1 MSLIHSGQLRA
12 RAQQG
17 RPFTKSSTASV
28 KTKAAMEA
36 LAEKTYDIFLSHSKL
51 DEEEIWGLKTM
62 LEDYGYSVY
71 IDWLDDPQL
80 DRSSVSKET
89 ASVLRQRMKSSR
101 SLLYVT
107 SLNAGQSKWTPWEL
121 GYKDGN
127 SGQAAIIPVASAAT
141 VEDAYI
147 GTEYLGLYP
156 YLSEYEDS
164 AGQMRLWVNWTH
176 TNYVEFGQWLS
187 GESLVQR

>member
-17 RPFTKSSTASV
+17 RPFTKSATASV
-28 KTKAAMEA
+28 KTEAAMEA

-80 DRSSVSKET
+80 DRTSVSNET
-89 ASVLRQRMKSSR
+89 ASVLRRRMKSSR

-107 SLNAGQSKWTPWEL
+107 SLNAAQSKWTPWEL
-121 GYKDGN
+121 GYKDGS

-141 VEDAYI
+141 VEDAYT
-147 GTEYLGLYP
+147 GAEYLGLYP
-156 YLSEYEDS
+156 YLSEYKDN

-176 TNYVEFGQWLS
+176 TNYVEFGEWLS
-187 GESLVQR
+187 GKSPFQR